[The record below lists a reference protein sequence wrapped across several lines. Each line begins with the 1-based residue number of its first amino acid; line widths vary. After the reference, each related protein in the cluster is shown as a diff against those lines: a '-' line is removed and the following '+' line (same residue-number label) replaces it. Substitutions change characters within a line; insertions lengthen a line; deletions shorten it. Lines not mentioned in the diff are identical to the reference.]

1 MIAVAR
7 YLKRTLVDCMER
19 YKSTGTQ
26 GENCLQPRLP
36 DKEEEVI
43 KLDQPG
49 IGIKSGKSP
58 QDSSTQQK

>member
-1 MIAVAR
+1 
-7 YLKRTLVDCMER
+7 MES
-19 YKSTGTQ
+19 YKSTRAQ
-26 GENCLQPRLP
+26 GENRSQPRLP

-49 IGIKSGKSP
+49 TGIQSGKSP